1 MEDVIYVGD
10 SITDV
15 AALELV
21 RREGG
26 LSVSFNGNRYAIM
39 SAEYSVVA
47 LDASVLGTIAEAFR
61 EGGKSRIRTGD
72 YEDGAQVFK
81 RDSTD
86 PAHVTALSERTRK
99 EVRGRAIGE
108 LG

>member
-15 AALELV
+15 AAFELV
-21 RREGG
+21 RLEGG

-47 LDASVLGTIAEAFR
+47 RSASVLGTIAEAFR
-61 EGGKSRIRTGD
+61 EGGKGRMRTGD
-72 YEDGAQVFK
+72 YGDGAQVFK
-81 RDSTD
+81 RGSAD
-86 PAHVTALSERTRK
+86 PAYVTALSERTRK
-99 EVRGRAIGE
+99 EVRGQAIGE

>member
-47 LDASVLGTIAEAFR
+47 RSASVLGTIAEAFR
-61 EGGKSRIRTGD
+61 EGGKGRIQTGA
-72 YEDGAQVFK
+72 YGGAQVFK
-81 RDSTD
+81 RDSID
-86 PAHVTALSERTRK
+86 PAHVIALSERARK
-99 EVRGRAIGE
+99 EVRGQTIGE